1 VTVPVALFLLV
12 LYVLHVRPHRVSVAH
27 ALLIPGTAVLVLAV
41 TFTGIPVLATGLL
54 LAALVTVSVWVS
66 RPA

>member
-1 VTVPVALFLLV
+1 
-12 LYVLHVRPHRVSVAH
+12 VSLGH

-41 TFTGIPVLATGLL
+41 TFTGVPVLATGLL
-54 LAALVTVSVWVS
+54 LASLVAVSVWVS